1 MDHSWPL
8 FVHLRPFQTTRIEGE
23 YDDHLTTTT
32 TAALSFTIIYLSHV
46 SGELVPVL
54 SRFPGQ
60 VFSDVD
66 VRPPQ
71 ELRLCE
77 DLLAILPVTRDTL
90 LGWSV

>member
-46 SGELVPVL
+46 SGELVSVL
-54 SRFPGQ
+54 PGLPRQ
-60 VFSDVD
+60 VLRDVD
-66 VRPPQ
+66 VGASE
-71 ELRLCE
+71 ELRLRKH
-77 DLLAILPVTRDTL
+77 LFTVLPV
-90 LGWSV
+90 G